1 MASSES
7 EDSMK
12 PTIKNLDKR
21 FRQSQQE
28 VETRL
33 QQIEQNTNTRL
44 DKLKLLLEKISLS
57 IPKQTDNYDLG
68 EPKDNIC
75 SEDDPTKTHQKVKVQ
90 DKTKPIAIPV
100 QLDFPKGNQL
110 TPYGPEVLFS
120 NNKRRPDGTLN
131 LSRLPNIKLVHL
143 SESITYVKNIWPEA
157 RLPSELVDIGETSD
171 RNRVSLR
178 EWHINYADENVF
190 TKLQNIQ
197 NSLYTGLV
205 PYARWSQKLAPELS
219 GDFED
224 VGEYIRN
231 HNPPWIGT

>member
-68 EPKDNIC
+68 EPEPKDNIC

-171 RNRVSLR
+171 RN
-178 EWHINYADENVF
+178 
-190 TKLQNIQ
+190 
-197 NSLYTGLV
+197 
-205 PYARWSQKLAPELS
+205 
-219 GDFED
+219 
-224 VGEYIRN
+224 
-231 HNPPWIGT
+231 